1 MEAFRNNFLK
11 CFTFLFVPQDSG
23 LWKVDVKI
31 ERIDGLPLTSGKC
44 QNATNAQDPD
54 YGNFSA
60 ILPTPRRY
68 VLMLPSVCMEKD
80 VAYVVKVTYS
90 RDESNR
96 DGVGSILTDA
106 VSYLTKKVL
115 VVSCSRDLDR
125 EVTRLYYVTTQ
136 MCDYSQIRDETEC
149 VTTRMRHNPDL

>member
-1 MEAFRNNFLK
+1 MFHISFI
-11 CFTFLFVPQDSG
+11 PQDSG

-44 QNATNAQDPD
+44 QNATNARDPD

-90 RDESNR
+90 RHESNR

-106 VSYLTKKVL
+106 VSFLQRKKCSKEVL
-115 VVSCSRDLDR
+115 GSRDLDGQ
-125 EVTRLYYVTTQ
+125 VTLLHYVPIEMRSYYRFAT
-136 MCDYSQIRDETEC
+136 
-149 VTTRMRHNPDL
+149 NPYA

>member
-1 MEAFRNNFLK
+1 M
-11 CFTFLFVPQDSG
+11 
-23 LWKVDVKI
+23 
-31 ERIDGLPLTSGKC
+31 TSGKC

-90 RDESNR
+90 RDESNK
-96 DGVGSILTDA
+96 DGVESILTDA
-106 VSYLTKKVL
+106 VSYLERKNICSMKML
-115 VVSCSRDLDR
+115 VTSGSRDLPFKQCVEALMR
-125 EVTRLYYVTTQ
+125 
-136 MCDYSQIRDETEC
+136 DYS
-149 VTTRMRHNPDL
+149 NA

>member
-1 MEAFRNNFLK
+1 MLCISFI
-11 CFTFLFVPQDSG
+11 PQDSG

-31 ERIDGLPLTSGKC
+31 ERIDGLPLTSSKC

-106 VSYLTKKVL
+106 VSYLERRKTMFQE
-115 VVSCSRDLDR
+115 DLDR
-125 EVTRLYYVTTQ
+125 QVTRLYFVTTK
-136 MCDYSQIRDETEC
+136 CVTIQIRDEPRC
-149 VTTRMRHNPDL
+149 VTTRMRDSWNA